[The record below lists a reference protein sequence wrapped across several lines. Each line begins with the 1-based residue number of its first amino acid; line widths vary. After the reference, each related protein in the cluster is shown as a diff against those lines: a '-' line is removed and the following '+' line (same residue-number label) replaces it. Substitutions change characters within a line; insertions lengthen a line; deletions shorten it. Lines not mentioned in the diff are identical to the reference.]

1 MSSSE
6 SSSSAATNQIDNRRV
21 IGERGISA
29 ENSTVNVTTLDAQ
42 VANHAISATS
52 DVSIKALDA
61 SLDFSDAAQGK
72 AYKFA
77 AESQNTALD
86 SLLTTSSLVK
96 DAYADAKGRG
106 ALTDKI
112 LIGTVVMIGLVALA
126 AVKK

>member
-6 SSSSAATNQIDNRRV
+6 SSSSAATNQTDNRRV

-42 VANHAISATS
+42 VANRAISATS

-77 AESQNTALD
+77 AESQHTALD
-86 SLLTTSSLVK
+86 SLLTTSGLVK